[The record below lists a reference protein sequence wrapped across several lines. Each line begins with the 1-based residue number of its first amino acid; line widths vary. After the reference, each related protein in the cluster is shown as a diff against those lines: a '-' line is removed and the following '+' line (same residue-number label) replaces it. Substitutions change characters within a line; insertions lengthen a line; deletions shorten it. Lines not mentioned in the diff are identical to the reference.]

1 MKTNKELL
9 NELNNKLEMEY
20 EKFIAEVIKLDPIHI
35 VGNVNELYIK
45 EELKELYL
53 DSDALDRYEI
63 KALLGKNNTLDY
75 LYNVWIDQHFEIHYE
90 IEERIKDGISDL
102 TTEYIDNKMINC
114 ENDDK
119 YLIVSDTLEKLNYYN
134 FCYHIREKYGLEGYE
149 TFSPLL
155 VKEIIDSGGAKY
167 LYDFFCDM
175 KDNEQ
180 LKYLVEIHTFDNEVY
195 NNIQE
200 RILPKL
206 NETIKRENEKQR
218 KQRDREER

>member
-1 MKTNKELL
+1 MKTSKELL
-9 NELNNKLEMEY
+9 NELNDKLDMEY

-35 VGNVNELYIK
+35 VGRVNELYIK

-53 DSDALDRYEI
+53 DSDVLDRYEI
-63 KALLGKNNTLDY
+63 KALLEKNNTLDY

-90 IEERIKDGISDL
+90 IEDRIKDGISDL

-119 YLIVSDTLEKLNYYN
+119 YLIISDALEKLNYYD
-134 FCYHIREKYGLEGYE
+134 FGYHIREKYGLEGYE

-155 VKEIIDSGGAKY
+155 VMEILDNGGAKY

-180 LKYLVEIHTFDNEVY
+180 LKYLAEIHTFDSEVY

-200 RILPKL
+200 KILPKL
-206 NETIKRENEKQR
+206 NETIKKENEKQR
-218 KQRDREER
+218 KSKNREER